1 MCTDLNTKTTF
12 LRPLRI
18 ISLCLTYL
26 ELDTFTF
33 WVFKTVVF
41 LVYSADTEVEVDT
54 KEVGKDKE
62 DKKDK
67 KEEGVEAGNVKDV
80 VKTGSNLKDDVE
92 QGKENNCVKT

>member
-54 KEVGKDKE
+54 KEVEKDKE
-62 DKKDK
+62 DKK
-67 KEEGVEAGNVKDV
+67 EEEVEAGNVKDV